1 MRWVLSVRQEARR
14 ARDLRRNST
23 DTERKLWRALRGTP
37 LPAKVRRQH
46 PIGDYIA
53 DFAIPHFKL
62 VIEIDGGQHA
72 SNTEQDNRRTKMLAV
87 NGYRVIRFWNND
99 VLANTV
105 GVVQSILSEIENNP
119 TSPRPSPPGRR
130 GSQS

>member
-1 MRWVLSVRQEARR
+1 
-14 ARDLRRNST
+14 
-23 DTERKLWRALRGTP
+23 
-37 LPAKVRRQH
+37 
-46 PIGDYIA
+46 
-53 DFAIPHFKL
+53 
-62 VIEIDGGQHA
+62 
-72 SNTEQDNRRTKMLAV
+72 MLAV

-99 VLANTV
+99 VLANTE